1 MDIFNVFVRSK
12 IFPVCKNIWTVLRCS
27 EMFATGSEWR
37 GCAAVHRCSASPGL
51 QHCSS
56 AGGHS
61 GCRGTGALGLVRT
74 GVMQDTETPPPP
86 PPPPRPRTTPG
97 FLLILFPLLHYCA
110 RPARPAL
117 AGESWP
123 AGRSRSGGP
132 LWRGD
137 GLARI

>member
-12 IFPVCKNIWTVLRCS
+12 IFPVCKNIWTVWRCS

-61 GCRGTGALGLVRT
+61 GCRGTGAPGT
-74 GVMQDTETPPPP
+74 GEDWCDAGYRDPA
-86 PPPPRPRTTPG
+86 PPRPRTTPG